1 MKALDQILR
10 GDVDDLDIV
19 GSVDHQIRHG
29 LAHADT
35 GDLRDDIVEALDMLD
50 IQGRIDVYAQ
60 RQEFQHIEIAL
71 RMTAAGRVGMGKLID
86 QNKVRAALDDG
97 IEIHLLKRLPPV
109 VDGLARQDI
118 EPVNQRLGF
127 AAAMGLHDTDHD
139 IDTIRLSGACRHQH
153 LIGLANAGGRAEEDF
168 QLAAVLAIGALQEG
182 LGRWTPILRRL
193 HLVGH

>member
-71 RMTAAGRVGMGKLID
+71 RMTAAGRV
-86 QNKVRAALDDG
+86 VWASSSTRT
-97 IEIHLLKRLPPV
+97 R
-109 VDGLARQDI
+109 
-118 EPVNQRLGF
+118 
-127 AAAMGLHDTDHD
+127 
-139 IDTIRLSGACRHQH
+139 SGRRSMMASRSISSSACPR
-153 LIGLANAGGRAEEDF
+153 
-168 QLAAVLAIGALQEG
+168 
-182 LGRWTPILRRL
+182 
-193 HLVGH
+193 